1 MLRSYVAGREP
12 AVFEWP
18 YNEITENVEGQSRLF
33 AGKKAVGFIK

>member
-18 YNEITENVEGQSRLF
+18 YNEITENVEGQSGLF
-33 AGKKAVGFIK
+33 IRKNATGFII